1 MRILKA
7 LLIVTILT
15 TGCSKDDLPLP
26 QSVSAQQTNVTTNQI
41 IFKEFTTSFKYWNSR
56 GVDINAPVLIDY
68 NSNGKIDIIVSQRR
82 INRVGNSYT
91 YELLNP
97 ILILDDGSKIE
108 LTNLWKGGGPVTSGD
123 FNGDGYTDIAEF
135 DNGHEYYDLE
145 LTPDK
150 TDLTIWWNSK
160 KGLTGESTFA
170 DKILH
175 NSYAIASGD
184 LDGDGKDE
192 IVRMDFPNYDNYFK
206 YNGKVFNKLPI
217 NGLPN
222 ITNGGLIFNDI
233 NSDGKMDAVSAAYG
247 SPTIVWNFLNNTSKT
262 KLDIPKGYGINNT
275 VIADFD
281 KDGSKDVI
289 FICQKEDAG
298 GQIFEKAHYYFYYK
312 NTNGDFKLDNTLL
325 PQSIPYS
332 EANCPMYVAKDLD
345 GDGDMD
351 FYNINSD
358 LDAFFIN
365 QNGKF
370 KRVNKFGYGL

>member
-1 MRILKA
+1 MRILKT

-26 QSVSAQQTNVTTNQI
+26 QSASAQQTNVTTNQI

-206 YNGKVFNKLPI
+206 YNGKAFNKLPI

-233 NSDGKMDAVSAAYG
+233 NSDGKMDAISAAYG

-332 EANCPMYVAKDLD
+332 EPNCPMYVAKDLD
-345 GDGDMD
+345 GDGDVD